1 MSYEVMVGNKATA
14 TGCKLARVKVAAVF
28 PITPQTTITEY
39 LSEIHASGEMPGF
52 EFVNAEGE
60 LSSQVIAQA
69 AEAVGARSFTCTSG
83 PGLLYMH
90 HPMQETASKRLPLV
104 MAVVHRGVKSMQP
117 DHSDLMS
124 QQWQGWLHLYV
135 ENAQEILDTTIMAYK
150 IAEDKRIRLPV
161 AMGYDGYV
169 LSYTA
174 EPVEI
179 PAQED
184 VDKFLPP
191 YKPMPGILPLSG
203 DPKWKD
209 FEVDPKVFGA
219 GWGEG
224 DPMKPWQT
232 HNQAAL
238 NGETVIKEVF
248 AEWGKKF
255 GRTYGNGMIE
265 PYRVEGADCVITA
278 MGTIA
283 GTAMA
288 AIDKLWADGKKV
300 GLVKI
305 RSFIPFPRADFQE
318 IAKNTGAIGVFD
330 RSCQPGFYGPVYH
343 QMRSTLY
350 DEAKKTPVIGFIGG
364 LSGKEVRV
372 DDMYKI
378 GEKTLKVAK
387 GGKPEAPIQWV

>member
-14 TGCKLARVKVAAVF
+14 VGCKLARIKVAAVF

-39 LSEIHASGEMPGF
+39 LSEIHASGELPGF
-52 EFVNAEGE
+52 EFINAEGE
-60 LSSQVIAQA
+60 LSSQVIVQA
-69 AEAVGARSFTCTSG
+69 AEATGARSFTCTSG

-90 HPMQETASKRLPLV
+90 HPMQETASKRLPVV

-135 ENAQEILDTTIMAYK
+135 ENAQEILDTTVMAYN

-184 VDKFLPP
+184 IDAFLPP
-191 YKPMPGILPLSG
+191 YKPMPSILP
-203 DPKWKD
+203 D
-209 FEVDPKVFGA
+209 EVDPKTFGA

-224 DPMKPWQT
+224 DPMKPWQM
-232 HNQAAL
+232 HNEAAL
-238 NGETVIKEVF
+238 NGEKVIKEVF
-248 AEWGKKF
+248 ADWGKKF

-305 RSFIPFPRADFQE
+305 RSFLPFPRADFQA
-318 IAKNTGAIGVFD
+318 IAKNVSAIGVFD
-330 RSCQPGFYGPVYH
+330 RSCQPGMWGPVYH

-350 DEAKKTPVIGFIGG
+350 DEEKKTPVIGFIGG

-372 DDMYKI
+372 ADMYKI
-378 GEKTLKVAK
+378 GEKTLKVAQ
-387 GGKPEAPIQWV
+387 GGSRRLPSSGFRR

>member
-1 MSYEVMVGNKATA
+1 
-14 TGCKLARVKVAAVF
+14 
-28 PITPQTTITEY
+28 
-39 LSEIHASGEMPGF
+39 
-52 EFVNAEGE
+52 
-60 LSSQVIAQA
+60 
-69 AEAVGARSFTCTSG
+69 
-83 PGLLYMH
+83 MH

-124 QQWQGWLHLYV
+124 QQWQGWLHIYV
-135 ENAQEILDTTIMAYK
+135 ENAQEILDTTVMAYK

-161 AMGYDGYV
+161 AIGYDGYV

-184 VDKFLPP
+184 VDAFLPP
-191 YKPMPGILPLSG
+191 YKPMPSILP
-203 DPKWKD
+203 D
-209 FEVDPKVFGA
+209 EVDPKTFGA
-219 GWGEG
+219 GWGDG
-224 DPMKPWQT
+224 DPMKPWQM
-232 HNQAAL
+232 HHEAAL

-255 GRTYGNGMIE
+255 GRTYGNGMIA

-305 RSFIPFPRADFQE
+305 RSFLPFPRNDFQE
-318 IAKNTGAIGVFD
+318 IAKGVGAIGVFD
-330 RSCQPGFYGPVYH
+330 RSCQPGMWGPVYH

-372 DDMYKI
+372 ADMYKI
-378 GEKTLKVAK
+378 GEKTLKVAQ

>member
-14 TGCKLARVKVAAVF
+14 TACKLARVKVAAVF

-39 LSEIHASGEMPGF
+39 LSEIYASGELPGF

-60 LSSQVIAQA
+60 LSSQVIVQA

-135 ENAQEILDTTIMAYK
+135 ENAQEILDSVVMAYK

-161 AMGYDGYV
+161 AVGYDGYV

-184 VDKFLPP
+184 IDKFLPP
-191 YKPMPGILPLSG
+191 YKPMPSILPDEA
-203 DPKWKD
+203 DPKS
-209 FEVDPKVFGA
+209 FA
-219 GWGEG
+219 RGWGEG
-224 DPMKPWQT
+224 DPMKPWQM
-232 HNQAAL
+232 HHQAAL

-248 AEWGKKF
+248 ADWGKKF

-283 GTAMA
+283 GTTMA

-300 GLVKI
+300 GLIKI
-305 RSFIPFPRADFQE
+305 RSFLPFPRNDFQE
-318 IAKNTGAIGVFD
+318 IAKSVGAIGIFD
-330 RSCQPGFYGPVYH
+330 RSCQPGMGGPVFH

-350 DEAKKTPVIGFIGG
+350 DEAKKTPILCFIGG
-364 LSGKEVRV
+364 LSGKEVRI

-387 GGKPEAPIQWV
+387 GEKLDASIQWV

>member
-14 TGCKLARVKVAAVF
+14 VGVKLARVKVASAF

-39 LSEIHASGEMPGF
+39 LSEMYANKEIPDF
-52 EFVNAEGE
+52 EFVNVEGE
-60 LSSQVIAQA
+60 LSSQVVAQA

-135 ENAQEILDTTIMAYK
+135 ENAQEILDTIVMAYK
-150 IAEDKRIRLPV
+150 IAEDKRIRLPIAV
-161 AMGYDGYV
+161 GYDGYV

-184 VDKFLPP
+184 VDAFLPP
-191 YKPMPGILPLSG
+191 YEAIPSIMP
-203 DPKWKD
+203 DK
-209 FEVDPKVFGA
+209 VDPATFA
-219 GWGEG
+219 RGWGEG
-224 DPMKPWQT
+224 DPMKPWQI

-238 NGETVIKEVF
+238 NGEQVIKEVF

-265 PYRVEGADCVITA
+265 PYRVDGAECIITA

-283 GTAMA
+283 GTAMP
-288 AIDKLWADGKKV
+288 AIDRLWSEGKKV
-300 GLVKI
+300 GLVKV
-305 RSFIPFPRADFQE
+305 RSFLPFPRTDFQE
-318 IAKNTGAIGVFD
+318 IAKKVSAIGVFD
-330 RSCQPGFYGPVYH
+330 RSCQPGMWGPVYH
-343 QMRSTLY
+343 QMRSSLY
-350 DEAKKTPVIGFIGG
+350 DEAKRTPVIGFIGG
-364 LSGKEVRV
+364 LSGKEVTV
-372 DDMYKI
+372 DDVCKI

>member
-14 TGCKLARVKVAAVF
+14 VGCKLARVKVAAVF

-39 LSEIHASGEMPGF
+39 LSEIYASGELPGF

-60 LSSQVIAQA
+60 LSSQVIVQA

-90 HPMQETASKRLPLV
+90 HPMQETAAKRLPLV
-104 MAVVHRGVKSMQP
+104 MAVVHRSVKSMQP

-124 QQWQGWLHLYV
+124 QQWQGWLHIYV
-135 ENAQEILDTTIMAYK
+135 ENAQEILDTTVMAYK

-161 AMGYDGYV
+161 AIGYDGYV

-179 PAQED
+179 PAQEE
-184 VDKFLPP
+184 VDAFLPP
-191 YKPMPGILPLSG
+191 YKPMPSILP
-203 DPKWKD
+203 DQ
-209 FEVDPKVFGA
+209 VDPKTFGA
-219 GWGEG
+219 GWGDG
-224 DPMKPWQT
+224 DPMKPWQL
-232 HNQAAL
+232 HNEAAL

-255 GRTYGNGMIE
+255 GRTYGNGMIA
-265 PYRVEGADCVITA
+265 PYRVEGADCIITA

-283 GTAMA
+283 GTTMA

-305 RSFIPFPRADFQE
+305 RSFLPFPRKDFQE
-318 IAKNTGAIGVFD
+318 ITKNVGAVGVFD
-330 RSCQPGFYGPVYH
+330 RSCQPGMWGPVYH

-350 DEAKKTPVIGFIGG
+350 DEDKKTPVIGFIGG

-372 DDMYKI
+372 ADMYKL

>member
-14 TGCKLARVKVAAVF
+14 VGCKLARVQVASAF

-39 LSEIHASGEMPGF
+39 LSEMYASGEIPNF
-52 EFVNAEGE
+52 EFVNVEGE
-60 LSSQVIAQA
+60 LSSQVVAQA

-135 ENAQEILDTTIMAYK
+135 ENAQEILDTMVMAYK

-161 AMGYDGYV
+161 AIGYDGYV

-179 PAQED
+179 PAQEE
-184 VDKFLPP
+184 VDAFLPP
-191 YKPMPGILPLSG
+191 YKAMPSILPDEA
-203 DPKWKD
+203 DPAT
-209 FEVDPKVFGA
+209 FSR

-224 DPMKPWQT
+224 DPMKPWQI
-232 HNQAAL
+232 HHEAAL
-238 NGETVIKEVF
+238 NGEKVIKEVF

-255 GRTYGNGMIE
+255 GRTYGNGMVE
-265 PYRVEGADCVITA
+265 AYRVEGADCIITA

-283 GTAMA
+283 GTASA
-288 AIDKLWADGKKV
+288 AIDNLWAEGKKV

-305 RSFIPFPRADFQE
+305 RSFLPFPRKDFQE
-318 IAKNTGAIGVFD
+318 YAKNVGAIGVFD
-330 RSCQPGFYGPVYH
+330 RSCQPGMGGPVYH

-350 DEAKKTPVIGFIGG
+350 DGEKKTPVIGFIGG

-372 DDMYKI
+372 GDIMKI

-387 GGKPEAPIQWV
+387 GGKPEAPTQWV